1 MHGFR
6 FLMLSSCLAL
16 LAGCGTPPSEVPE
29 PPESGVVK
37 RSPSIDAVSVTPGIV
52 LRGQEVVLSVTARAA
67 NAEDTLRYQWSAP
80 SGQFEDAT
88 QARTRWTAPMEL
100 GRVSFSL
107 TVTDSYGMSATS
119 DLIWVTV
126 SDGTSP
132 ADVEVRFN
140 DAPRLTALTSS
151 QSSLDVGQSTALA
164 VAATDE
170 EGDALTYAWSATC
183 AGRFDDARSA
193 TPRFTP
199 AARPPEA
206 CNNCRVQVTVSD
218 GVGQARGVLG
228 LCVTAPASVQVPPRI
243 VHTWQSPEP
252 VWSYQHVV
260 FEVVAQAPGDAALAF
275 EWSSGTGAG
284 SSGVSDAPTHSRYEW
299 NAPDCA
305 PADAPPEV
313 RVTVTQVGNP
323 ASARHV
329 FPIRGLR
336 ACE

>member
-6 FLMLSSCLAL
+6 FLKLSSCLAL
-16 LAGCGTPPSEVPE
+16 LAGCGTPTPEVPE
-29 PPESGVVK
+29 PPESGIVK
-37 RSPSIDAVSVTPGIV
+37 KSPSIESVSVTPGIV
-52 LRGQEVVLSVTARAA
+52 PRGQDVVLSATARAA
-67 NAEDTLRYQWSAP
+67 NAGDTLRYQWSAP
-80 SGQFEDAT
+80 SGQFEAPT
-88 QARTRWTAPMEL
+88 QARTRWTAPMDL
-100 GRVSFSL
+100 GVVSFSL

-119 DLIWVTV
+119 DMIWVTV

-132 ADVEVRFN
+132 ADVDVRFN

-164 VAATDE
+164 VSATDE

-183 AGRFDDARSA
+183 EGRFDDVRSA

-199 AARPPEA
+199 TARPSEA

-218 GVGQARGVLG
+218 GVAQARGVLG

-243 VHTWQSPEP
+243 VRTWQSPEP

-260 FEVVAQAPGDAALAF
+260 FEVVAQAAGDGALTF
-275 EWSSGTGAG
+275 EWSTGTGEGSAG
-284 SSGVSDAPTHSRYEW
+284 ASDAPNHSRYEW
-299 NAPDCA
+299 NAPECA
-305 PADAPPEV
+305 RADAPPEV
-313 RVTVTQVGNP
+313 RVTVTQAGNP

-329 FPIRGLR
+329 FPFRGLR